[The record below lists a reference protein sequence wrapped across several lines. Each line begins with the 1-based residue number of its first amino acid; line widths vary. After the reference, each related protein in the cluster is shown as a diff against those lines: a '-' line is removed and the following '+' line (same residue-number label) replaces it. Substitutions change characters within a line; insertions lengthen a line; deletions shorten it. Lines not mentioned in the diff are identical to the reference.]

1 MVVVRGI
8 VRIIQKDDPGLIF
21 VPFFC
26 LHYYTLSGRIRYN
39 IHTWLCVC
47 VCCLY
52 KKTFLDMT
60 WFDLVFSFL
69 FKCRG
74 YEDGDSLVHG
84 VWLSI
89 V

>member
-26 LHYYTLSGRIRYN
+26 TTTRSPEEFCIIFILG
-39 IHTWLCVC
+39 C

-60 WFDLVFSFL
+60 WFDLVFFL
-69 FKCRG
+69 FFKCRG
-74 YEDGDSLVHG
+74 YEDGDLLVHG

-89 V
+89 A